1 VERGPGRRLG
11 TVPTR
16 FRCTGCGNLTRF
28 DVVATRRTRE
38 FHHFSVGGELAVDD
52 TELLGEQI
60 ESVSCRWCGATGPV
74 IEQLEEAATV
84 EGGDL
89 QAAGE

>member
-1 VERGPGRRLG
+1 
-11 TVPTR
+11 VPTR

-38 FHHFSVGGELAVDD
+38 FHHFRVGGELSVDD
-52 TELLGEQI
+52 TELLEERV
-60 ESVSCRWCGATGPV
+60 ESVTCRWCGATGPT
-74 IEQLEEAATV
+74 IELLEEGATV
-84 EGGDL
+84 EGGNL